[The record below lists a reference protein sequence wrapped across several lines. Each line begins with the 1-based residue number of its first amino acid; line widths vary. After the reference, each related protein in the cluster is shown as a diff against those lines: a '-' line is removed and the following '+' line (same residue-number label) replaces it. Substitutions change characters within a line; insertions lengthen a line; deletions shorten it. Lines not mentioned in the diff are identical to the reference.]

1 MMDKKWV
8 KNIYANYQ
16 NLVYRVAV
24 SIIKDVQLAED
35 IMQDVFVTLYYKADH
50 IRDKKKIKTWLIR
63 TTVNRAID
71 FTRKLQRV
79 VALPTD
85 FFEQLDSS
93 PLSDP
98 ARELDEKELVVEI
111 REGISSL
118 PPDLRALVILYYFL
132 EMPQKEISEVLEM
145 PLNTVKTRLRR
156 ARLMIRSYLLDMEHS
171 FYGELSPKK
180 GVSQ

>member
-50 IRDKKKIKTWLIR
+50 IRDKNKIKTWLIR

-79 VALPTD
+79 VALPAD

-98 ARELDEKELVVEI
+98 VKELDEKELVMEI

-118 PPDLRALVILYYFL
+118 PPDLRSLVILYYFL
-132 EMPQKEISEVLEM
+132 EMPQKDISEVLEI
-145 PLNTVKTRLRR
+145 PINTVKTRLRR
-156 ARLMIRSYLLDMEHS
+156 ARLMIRSYLVDMEHS
-171 FYGELSPKK
+171 LYGELSPKK